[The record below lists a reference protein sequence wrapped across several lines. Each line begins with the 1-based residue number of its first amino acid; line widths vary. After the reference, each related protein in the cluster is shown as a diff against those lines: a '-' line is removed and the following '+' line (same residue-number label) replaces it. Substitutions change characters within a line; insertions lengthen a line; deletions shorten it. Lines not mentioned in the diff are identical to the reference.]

1 MGCTSSTLEV
11 QPVQPCEPKRGLPR
25 LLGAKTG
32 LEFQVEGRGSEAK
45 SPEECRSRSNKAFGP
60 SWELEL
66 LRVGERLKKKLQ
78 DPHFVATRV
87 SESDDL
93 ELHQLQ
99 QALKVFAVLRSKK
112 TASAR
117 NTLLRWCPRM
127 LLARRCIE
135 AWCCK
140 RKRSAKRRA
149 ANGFRPFWTFW
160 ILIRKNLS
168 EKHACFRLGQSE
180 QKHADHGF
188 LLFLCRSE
196 FSK

>member
-1 MGCTSSTLEV
+1 M
-11 QPVQPCEPKRGLPR
+11 
-25 LLGAKTG
+25 LGAKTG

-99 QALKVFAVLRSKK
+99 QALKVFGMDTKDLSSSAFQENRISKEHFAQMVSAHAPRASLHRSLVLQTEAKREAPRSKRIS
-112 TASAR
+112 TFLD
-117 NTLLRWCPRM
+117 LLD
-127 LLARRCIE
+127 LDQ
-135 AWCCK
+135 K
-140 RKRSAKRRA
+140 K
-149 ANGFRPFWTFW
+149 
-160 ILIRKNLS
+160 LIRKTRV
-168 EKHACFRLGQSE
+168 FPFGPI
-180 QKHADHGF
+180 
-188 LLFLCRSE
+188 
-196 FSK
+196 